1 MFKQNLRPR
10 DCWKGVGIAVKNISI
25 LAENESICL
34 IREIIQELKGMSQED
49 IQDIRYLWKEAMVQ
63 RGTNKNIEILIDAV
77 CDRVLEN

>member
-1 MFKQNLRPR
+1 M
-10 DCWKGVGIAVKNISI
+10 KNISI